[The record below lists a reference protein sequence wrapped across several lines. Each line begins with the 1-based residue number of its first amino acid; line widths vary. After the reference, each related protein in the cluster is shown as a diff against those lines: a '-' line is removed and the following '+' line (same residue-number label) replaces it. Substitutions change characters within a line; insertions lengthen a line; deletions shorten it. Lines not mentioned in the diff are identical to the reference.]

1 MTVEEKNLHRFS
13 LIEDAGARDA
23 FIMLEIRKLRKAI
36 KPCTPVDAL
45 DHMIAALGALHLPD
59 DFREPLLAVH
69 LKSGASF
76 KGNVLGETGDG
87 VNEPKCYAFSLM
99 IEHEADEARDI
110 LYVRGDDIEAIV
122 AYDIDDYAKL
132 LPLNR

>member
-1 MTVEEKNLHRFS
+1 
-13 LIEDAGARDA
+13 LIPPRAARDA
-23 FIMLEIRKLRKAI
+23 FVMLEIRKLRKAI
-36 KPCTPVDAL
+36 KPCTPIDML
-45 DHMIAALGALHLPD
+45 DHLIASIGSLQLPD
-59 DFREPLLAVH
+59 DFREPLLSIH
-69 LKSGASF
+69 LKSGTTY

-110 LYVRGDDIEAIV
+110 LYVKGDDIEAVV
-122 AYDIDDYAKL
+122 AWDVDDYAKL